1 MGSFQVTYDDFS
13 GGHYL
18 GNRVAKEPANT
29 WFGENMLLN
38 GQGEL
43 IPGRVQYSTLAAPSV
58 TSPYTV
64 WTNKYNNGLFKYG
77 NVAYGLHT
85 FTYEA
90 SGAVLAAKLQLV
102 YVNYQSVTGTTS
114 VSSIAISSSRSC
126 IGSAVSVRVGSSDF
140 IYFVDRGSGR
150 ICSCD
155 LSGGITDISS
165 ALSGTGIKSVEV
177 YKSRM
182 LAWSNT
188 GIRLYY
194 SDPTFASW
202 STADYYDFP
211 GLIQSVIPRS
221 NDLLVVTT
229 AGVYS
234 VTGVLGETTN
244 IQLIL
249 PYQNQS
255 TAMATAKANGRSAV
269 FVDNEYLYELLGGS
283 TAVVARFNQSDI
295 NATRKFRGAESVNT
309 YYSAINVEAKGAACI
324 FLDSGVLYAQKQ
336 DGTFVRMFVDT
347 LVENHYPMVAGPG
360 YAQTALPQ
368 SRNTFVLCSDLVSGT
383 QTVGAT
389 YGIYYQ
395 YDGESPALA
404 SSTAIATGTATLAE
418 YWHKSPMSVKEV
430 IVEAVYDTPQTLGS
444 SASMANP
451 NVSATIIPSGVVD
464 MTVTQTPTLAS
475 STQTYTTTTSDITVD
490 DTRVIHRFRID
501 NAPKGYGFSPKITA
515 AGCRIRRVVC
525 VCED

>member
-43 IPGRVQYSTLAAPSV
+43 IPGRVQYSTLAAPAV
-58 TSPYTV
+58 PSPYTV
-64 WTNKYNNGLFKYG
+64 WTKKYNNGLFKYG
-77 NVAYGLHT
+77 NTGYGLQT
-85 FTYEA
+85 FTYETGSTINA
-90 SGAVLAAKLQLV
+90 ARTQLVVLQYSSLTGALTTSSVAVLTTRYTTGLAA
-102 YVNYQSVTGTTS
+102 T
-114 VSSIAISSSRSC
+114 
-126 IGSAVSVRVGSSDF
+126 VRVGTFDY
-140 IYFVDRGSGR
+140 IYFVHAGSDT
-150 ICSCD
+150 ICRVD
-155 LSGGITDISS
+155 LSGSVADISS
-165 ALSGTGIKSVEV
+165 ALSGTGIRNIEV

-188 GIRLYY
+188 GVRLYY
-194 SDPTFASW
+194 SDPTFATW

-211 GLIQSVIPRS
+211 GIISAVIPRS

-244 IQLIL
+244 IQLVL
-249 PYQNQS
+249 PFQNQS

-283 TAVVARFNQSDI
+283 TAAVARFNQSDI

-347 LVENHYPMVAGPG
+347 LVENHYPMVSGPG
-360 YAQTALPQ
+360 YGTQQLPS
-368 SRNTFVLCSDLVSGT
+368 SRNAYVLCSDLVSGT
-383 QTVGAT
+383 QTVGST
-389 YGIYYQ
+389 IGIYYQ

-404 SSTAIATGTATLAE
+404 SSTTLATGTATLAE